1 MDNDESEEVER
12 VREWVGRLETFAAAL
27 DGIEGGSATEF
38 ANNALEA
45 LNDAVLPHL
54 VVAKSPSMLLALEAV
69 SAATRATTAVIM
81 DWADTPDV
89 QDRYTRETAEQLLQD
104 ALDGVIAEG
113 RRWLSEVLPPSDE
126 VQQRI
131 TSAAQDMQEAQEL
144 LGKRNAEH
152 DAQDAEAA
160 ADPYGA
166 ILVHVDPS
174 RSDAPIIE
182 KVCSLAEGEDKRYR
196 DAYEQLRRMID
207 SELLEHI
214 SDESDRLCDVMMA
227 LLVDLR
233 DNRIPL
239 FDEDAYDAHRRK
251 IRSALI
257 SCTAALYSHREQTVR
272 AAKKTLNRGPEV
284 EEVEKLFDELRK
296 TSFEYG
302 WLEELRGALQHGD
315 INAFRWGFGASMDEE
330 PTANVYM
337 SRQFMLDFTR
347 NSSQK
352 KWLQRQKLE
361 DMDTDPSVLD
371 MIKAV
376 QPLMGPLQEKLDA
389 ILYPNVAD
397 DVATV
402 RELLER
408 YPHPNGLHA
417 LQNGPGFTRRSL
429 WPPMS
434 PLAARVLKFAATY
447 QPESQ
452 GTQEEP
458 GSL

>member
-1 MDNDESEEVER
+1 MDDEQEEVER
-12 VREWVGRLETFAAAL
+12 VREWIGQ
-27 DGIEGGSATEF
+27 
-38 ANNALEA
+38 LEA
-45 LNDAVLPHL
+45 FSGALGDLEGESPTDYCESACNAWQHIAMDGSPPPTSPAVLIISESFAVL
-54 VVAKSPSMLLALEAV
+54 TRVMTQVA
-69 SAATRATTAVIM
+69 T
-81 DWADTPDV
+81 DWADTPDER
-89 QDRYTRETAEQLLQD
+89 DRLTRSDVEQMVRDGLAPILDETKRWLDANFPSPEQ
-104 ALDGVIAEG
+104 IAE
-113 RRWLSEVLPPSDE
+113 RN
-126 VQQRI
+126 
-131 TSAAQDMQEAQEL
+131 AAVRTVIEDSLAYH
-144 LGKRNAEH
+144 RTRSAEH

-182 KVCSLAEGEDKRYR
+182 KVCSLTEDEDKRYR

-214 SDESDRLCDVMMA
+214 SDESDRLCDVMVA
-227 LLVDLR
+227 LLIDLR

-257 SCTAALYSHREQTVR
+257 SFTAALYSHREQTVR
-272 AAKKTLNRGPEV
+272 AAKKTLNRGPGV
-284 EEVEKLFDELRK
+284 QEVEKLFDDLRK

-315 INAFRWGFGASMDEE
+315 INAFRWGFGASLDDE

-337 SRQFMLDFTR
+337 SRRFMLDFTR

-352 KWLQRQKLE
+352 KWLQRHKLQ

-402 RELLER
+402 RQLLNR

-417 LQNGPGFTRRSL
+417 LQNGPGFTRRNL

-447 QPESQ
+447 
-452 GTQEEP
+452 EP
-458 GSL
+458 GSQGLQAQPGSL